1 MLHTY
6 LLRRRFVALLC
17 AALAA
22 AHGIGRA
29 QNKAIDTAR
38 NPQVEMPAAMREDLQ
53 VIGRYAEAVNKRTNP
68 APGVPVVATE
78 SPAAA
83 PAAPGSGTSRRIDNL
98 ADPFE
103 VSPQL
108 RAARR
113 GAPPAF
119 SVTPT
124 ASKLDIRRRIQ
135 VKALLI
141 TPKGRMAQLE
151 IDGAGAR
158 SDANTLTVM
167 DGELVDLGDLGTYVV
182 HISARDGVS
191 LGTPGNPNAARMTLR

>member
-6 LLRRRFVALLC
+6 LLRRRFSRRVRHWLQRTAS
-17 AALAA
+17 A
-22 AHGIGRA
+22 GRRT
-29 QNKAIDTAR
+29 NHRHR

-53 VIGRYAEAVNKRTNP
+53 VIGRYAEAVNKRANP
-68 APGVPVVATE
+68 ATGMPVVATE
-78 SPAAA
+78 SPAVA

-113 GAPPAF
+113 GATPAF

-135 VKALLI
+135 VKACHH
-141 TPKGRMAQLE
+141 PRK
-151 IDGAGAR
+151 
-158 SDANTLTVM
+158 DAWP
-167 DGELVDLGDLGTYVV
+167 
-182 HISARDGVS
+182 S
-191 LGTPGNPNAARMTLR
+191 